1 MKNSDGSYSDVK
13 VKNGITNISTT
24 FYLDASSSS
33 STYVT
38 NSTYKE
44 YCKLTSDDV

>member
-1 MKNSDGSYSDVK
+1 MKNSSGSYSNVK
-13 VKNGITNISTT
+13 VNTTNISTT